1 MNFRTLNADEI
12 ECRVA
17 RANERGAQLLLYKD
31 ARCDMNILDE
41 TVGAANWQRKHEEH
55 RGNLFCS
62 VGINVNYTDSVGCE
76 RWIWKEDA
84 GAESNTE
91 AEKGHA
97 SDSFKR
103 ACVNWGIGREL
114 YTAPLIWV
122 PGCTEEVRGKWVC
135 RKNFTVSA
143 IEYDDKRRISA
154 LEIKCGG
161 EVVYALGKKTAPA
174 ANKPAP
180 KPDEGKSDSPTMIC
194 ADCGETVRSYLDGNG
209 KLVSHTRLTKATI
222 ESFGRPLCK
231 DCAAK
236 AAESV

>member
-1 MNFRTLNADEI
+1 MNFRTLYADEI

-17 RANERGAQLLLYKD
+17 MCKQNGAQLLLYKD

-41 TVGAANWQRKHEEH
+41 TVGAANWQRKHDEH

-62 VGINVNYTDSVGCE
+62 VGINVNYKDPAAGDCWV
-76 RWIWKEDA
+76 WKEDA

-114 YTAPLIWV
+114 YTSPFIWIGGV
-122 PGCTEEVRGKWVC
+122 TEKNDKGKWECKV
-135 RKNFTVSA
+135 RFEVSA
-143 IEYDDKRRISA
+143 IEYDDKRRICN
-154 LEIKCGG
+154 LVITDGKG
-161 EVVYALGKKTAPA
+161 EVMYQMGARVT
-174 ANKPAP
+174 P
-180 KPDEGKSDSPTMIC
+180 KPKPEPKNPDGVTMIC

-209 KLVSHTRLTKATI
+209 KLVSHTRLTNATI

-231 DCAAK
+231 DCASK
-236 AAESV
+236 AAASV